1 MIHSNNFSRR
11 TFQVLLGTQKFRDLY
26 VCLWHALHNGN
37 LTLQSSSCYICLIE
51 DQKFTLVCPPFS
63 LFVLKFLF
71 FEFPTID
78 NFAQN
83 SVRRPQFW
91 LSACA
96 HWVRFL
102 SRVWFQ
108 AYARK
113 LNDDK
118 WKSDPSRISA
128 VGPTMFRKFIELRML
143 CRKNEKGRRV
153 PAVKASTKVFLLCF
167 YNV

>member
-83 SVRRPQFW
+83 SVRRPQFLVTVLT
-91 LSACA
+91 LSL
-96 HWVRFL
+96 RTL
-102 SRVWFQ
+102 GS
-108 AYARK
+108 
-113 LNDDK
+113 
-118 WKSDPSRISA
+118 ISLT
-128 VGPTMFRKFIELRML
+128 GLISSLR
-143 CRKNEKGRRV
+143 
-153 PAVKASTKVFLLCF
+153 
-167 YNV
+167 